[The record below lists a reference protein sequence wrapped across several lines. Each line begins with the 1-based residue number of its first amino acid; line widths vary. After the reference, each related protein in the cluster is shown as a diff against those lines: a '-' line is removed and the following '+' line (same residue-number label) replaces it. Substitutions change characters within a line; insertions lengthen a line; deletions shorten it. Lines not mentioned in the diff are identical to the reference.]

1 MPSTMVRESARSV
14 RAVAAAL
21 LVAVAAT
28 GCGIKGP
35 LTPAKKPEP
44 EAAKEATK
52 APATA
57 KP

>member
-1 MPSTMVRESARSV
+1 MVRESARSV

>member
-1 MPSTMVRESARSV
+1 MLRDSRRALRTLGATLILVLAASA
-14 RAVAAAL
+14 
-21 LVAVAAT
+21 
-28 GCGIKGP
+28 CGIKGP

-52 APATA
+52 PAAPA